1 VALIDAPAI
10 AQKLD
15 LGHVINTAVLGAYC
29 RFTGHF
35 PMDHLIDAIEAMVPA
50 KKEANREAAHQGYT
64 DLNILG
70 WGGLT

>member
-1 VALIDAPAI
+1 
-10 AQKLD
+10 
-15 LGHVINTAVLGAYC
+15 
-29 RFTGHF
+29 
-35 PMDHLIDAIEAMVPA
+35 MDHLIDAIEAMVPA